1 MTTGTITKL
10 LGDGSIGLITPTDA
24 RGAAIAQKDVFFRV
38 DQLTD
43 AAKGGNV
50 QIGDAVIFDAVYPHK
65 VTVGATGNPFAVT
78 VERAPQGDGQE
89 RPASAPTRVTGAGAG
104 PTVEE
109 QMRERGIYRAL

>member
-38 DQLTD
+38 DQITG
-43 AAKGGNV
+43 AVKGGNV
-50 QIGDAVIFDAVYPHK
+50 QIGDAVSFDAVYPHNAS
-65 VTVGATGNPFAVT
+65 VGATGTPFAVT

-89 RPASAPTRVTGAGAG
+89 RPANAPTRATTRVAG
-104 PTVEE
+104 PSVEE
-109 QMRERGIYRAL
+109 QLRTANRYKTL